1 MAKSKCREPELGL
14 PWERQAGETPL
25 EYRKFCAYRDMRPA
39 DKIAKPRSLQELAG
53 EMKVSL
59 QHLKVVSRKN
69 NWVSRCEE
77 YDAYIDEK
85 ARAQCETE
93 IIEMRKNHALLAS
106 QMLKKAAKRLLTISE
121 EEITAADIVRMVDVG
136 VKIERL
142 SRGEPTDNQ
151 RVSGET
157 KITHGG
163 EIRVK
168 NTSDLNLSSLSDK
181 ELADLEGILE
191 KLHPEESE

>member
-1 MAKSKCREPELGL
+1 MAKSKCRNPEPGL
-14 PWERQAGETPL
+14 LWERQAGETPL

-59 QHLKVVSRKN
+59 QHLKAVSRKN

-85 ARAQCETE
+85 ARAQCEAE

-121 EEITAADIVRMVDVG
+121 EEITVADIVRMVDVG

-142 SRGEPTDNQ
+142 SRGESTENQ
-151 RVSGET
+151 KISGEIKT
-157 KITHGG
+157 DATIIHRG
-163 EIRVK
+163 
-168 NTSDLNLSSLSDK
+168 NLNLSGLSDE
-181 ELADLEGILE
+181 ELSDLEGLLN
-191 KLHPEESE
+191 KLHGEPSE